1 MYVTVTELF
10 ADLDQSEAAR
20 LTDDENRGESAI
32 DWSDDADAA
41 TARVIGAIAE
51 ACDEI
56 DASLRGRYDVPLVSP
71 PLLVKRIAKALT
83 VRRLHARRP
92 TDGLPSSV
100 IDEGRAALDLLR
112 AIGRGDALLEG
123 ASVADVR
130 PIEIAANRASNERA
144 FSDDTLE
151 RY

>member
-32 DWSDDADAA
+32 DWSDATDAA
-41 TARVIGAIAE
+41 TARALGAIAE

-56 DASLRGRYDVPLVSP
+56 DACLRGRYDVPLASP
-71 PLLVKRIAKALT
+71 PLLIKRIAKALT
-83 VRRLHARRP
+83 IRRLHARRP
-92 TDGLPSSV
+92 ADDVPTSV
-100 IDEGRAALDLLR
+100 NDERRAALDLLR
-112 AIGRGDALLEG
+112 AIGRGEALLEG
-123 ASVADVR
+123 ASQADVR
-130 PIEIAANRASNERA
+130 PVEIAANRTADERA